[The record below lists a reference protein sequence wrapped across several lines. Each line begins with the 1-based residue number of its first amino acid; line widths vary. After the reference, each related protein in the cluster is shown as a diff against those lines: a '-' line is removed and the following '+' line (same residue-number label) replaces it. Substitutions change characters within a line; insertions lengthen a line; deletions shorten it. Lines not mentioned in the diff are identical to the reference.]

1 MTDTTPS
8 PSASTDLREW
18 LTARVAFLL
27 GRPAAEIDPET
38 SLTHYSF
45 DSVYAIT
52 LCGEIEDVLKVA
64 MDPVALWANDSINA
78 LAEHLSNLAV
88 DQL

>member
-8 PSASTDLREW
+8 LSAPTDLRDW
-18 LTARVAFLL
+18 LTARVAFFLE
-27 GRPAAEIDPET
+27 RPVDDIDPET
-38 SLTHYSF
+38 SLTHYGF

-52 LCGEIEDVLKVA
+52 LCGEVEDVLKVSL
-64 MDPVALWANDSINA
+64 DPVVLWANDTIDA
-78 LAEHLSNLAV
+78 LAEHLSSLAA